1 MRHLSKNRNNITAL
15 VKLIRISFSDFL
27 APRHCVVCNKYTNHS
42 QRFSKFICDKCYD
55 NIPFAED
62 SKSIV
67 NRFHSNFAG
76 SSYISEASALFNVMG
91 DSPYIEIIHA
101 LKYQKFQSVAG
112 EFTRLLAKRLEVEN
126 MLNYD
131 YIVPIPIHIAKKRER
146 GFNQSDLIADSLSE
160 VTGIKSNKNILYR
173 HKYTVTQTLLSKSER
188 MENMENVF
196 NSKNEVDIKNKAIL
210 LVDDVLTTGSTINS
224 AAQILMKAGARRV
237 GSATLAIAN

>member
-1 MRHLSKNRNNITAL
+1 LNLLSKNSNNITDF
-15 VKLIRISFSDFL
+15 VKLVRISFSDFL
-27 APRHCVVCNKYTNHS
+27 APRHCVVCNKYTSHW

-55 NIPFAED
+55 NIPFAD
-62 SKSIV
+62 DGKLIL

-76 SSYISEASALFNVMG
+76 RAYISEAAALFNVMG

-112 EFTRLLAKRLEVEN
+112 EFTQLLAKRLEVEN
-126 MLNYD
+126 MLKYD

-160 VTGIKSNKNILYR
+160 LTGIKTNKNILYR

-196 NSKNEVDIKNKAIL
+196 NSKNESDIQNKSIL

-224 AAQILMKAGARRV
+224 AADILIKAGAQRV